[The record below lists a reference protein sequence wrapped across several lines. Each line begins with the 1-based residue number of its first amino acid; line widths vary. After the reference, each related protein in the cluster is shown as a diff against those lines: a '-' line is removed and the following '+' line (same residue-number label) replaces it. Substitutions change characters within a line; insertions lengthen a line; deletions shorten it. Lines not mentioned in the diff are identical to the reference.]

1 MPDESN
7 FLIDAAS
14 MRILKTEKGRLELHH
29 DGRVQAVGSIVAAF
43 PLTRPGTMV
52 SLRDEEGDEIGV
64 LDSVAQ
70 LDAASQ
76 EVMREELERS
86 YFMPVIGDILDV
98 REELGV
104 VTWEVETDRGPRT
117 FQVRNVRQNV
127 RKMGNR
133 RLVIKDV
140 DGNRY
145 EVRDWLGLQP
155 LAQKLLQIYL

>member
-7 FLIDAAS
+7 FLIDAVAV
-14 MRILKTEKGRLELHH
+14 RIVKTEKGRLELHR
-29 DGRVQAVGSIVAAF
+29 DGRVEPVGSIVSAF
-43 PLTRPGTMV
+43 PLTGPGAMV
-52 SLRDEEGDEIGV
+52 SLRDEEGDEIGI
-64 LDSVAQ
+64 LDNVAR
-70 LDAASQ
+70 LDPASR
-76 EVMREELERS
+76 EVMKGELERS
-86 YFMPVIGDILDV
+86 YFMPVISDIVDI

-117 FQVRNVRQNV
+117 FQVRNVRQSI
-127 RKMGNR
+127 RKMANR